1 MTSTGE
7 DEGAG
12 VVDLIAR
19 VIARRDDP
27 SDLAR
32 ATKFAAEL
40 LEREGLDGLARTD
53 ASALTSRLVTQG
65 YRGGRA
71 AGVALAA
78 AFELGRRMVIAEA
91 RSPPRIAES
100 ADVAAW
106 ATPRLVKLTHEEL
119 WVLALD
125 GRSRLRAARC
135 VAKGGL
141 HGLAARPPD
150 VLRTALRADAS
161 AIVLVHNH
169 PSGDPRPSPE
179 DVAFTHA
186 VAIAA
191 QAVGVPLVDHVV
203 VAREG
208 FASVPSPS
216 SSELEGDP

>member
-1 MTSTGE
+1 M
-7 DEGAG
+7 DEAGAEGQG

-19 VIARRDDP
+19 VIARREDP

-40 LEREGLDGLARTD
+40 LEREGLEGLARAE
-53 ASALTSRLVTQG
+53 ASALTSRLVAQG

-78 AFELGRRMVIAEA
+78 AFELGRRLA
-91 RSPPRIAES
+91 IAES
-100 ADVAAW
+100 RAP
-106 ATPRLVKLTHEEL
+106 PRLVCNVDVAEWAAPRLAKLTHEEL

-125 GRSRLRAARC
+125 GQSRLRAARC

-141 HGLAARPPD
+141 HGLAARASD
-150 VLRTALRADAS
+150 VLRAALRADAS
-161 AIVLVHNH
+161 AMVLVHNH
-169 PSGDPRPSPE
+169 PSGDPKPSVE
-179 DVAFTHA
+179 DIMFTRSVAM
-186 VAIAA
+186 AA

-208 FASVPSPS
+208 FASVPCPS
-216 SSELEGDP
+216 SEEEAA

>member
-1 MTSTGE
+1 MTPTGE
-7 DEGAG
+7 AQG

-27 SDLAR
+27 NDLAR

-40 LEREGLDGLARTD
+40 LEREGLDGLARAE
-53 ASALTSRLVTQG
+53 ASALTARLVAQG

-78 AFELGRRMVIAEA
+78 AFELGRRMVVAQS
-91 RSPPRIAES
+91 RSPPRIADS
-100 ADVAAW
+100 ADVAEW
-106 ATPRLVKLTHEEL
+106 ATPRLAKLTHEEL

-150 VLRTALRADAS
+150 VLRHALRADAS

-169 PSGDPRPSPE
+169 PSGDPTPSAE
-179 DVAFTHA
+179 DVVFTHA
-186 VAIAA
+186 VAVAA

-208 FASVPSPS
+208 FASVPATSLASP
-216 SSELEGDP
+216 EGDP

>member
-1 MTSTGE
+1 MTPSGE
-7 DEGAG
+7 AEG

-27 SDLAR
+27 AALAR

-40 LEREGLDGLARTD
+40 LEREGLDGLARTEG
-53 ASALTSRLVTQG
+53 SALTARLVSQG

-71 AGVALAA
+71 AGIALAA
-78 AFELGRRMVIAEA
+78 AFELGRRMVVAQS
-91 RSPPRIAES
+91 RSPPRIADSE
-100 ADVAAW
+100 DVAKW
-106 ATPRLVKLTHEEL
+106 ATPRLAKLTHEEL

-150 VLRTALRADAS
+150 VLRIALRADAS

-179 DVAFTHA
+179 DVAFTNA
-186 VAIAA
+186 VAAAA

-208 FASVPSPS
+208 FASVPAFS
-216 SSELEGDP
+216 SSEGDP

>member
-1 MTSTGE
+1 MTTTGE
-7 DEGAG
+7 AEG

-27 SDLAR
+27 ADLAR

-40 LEREGLDGLARTD
+40 LEREGLDGLAH
-53 ASALTSRLVTQG
+53 AEAGALTARLVSRG

-78 AFELGRRMVIAEA
+78 AFELGRRMVVAEA
-91 RSPPRIAES
+91 RSPPRIAQS
-100 ADVAAW
+100 SDVAHW
-106 ATPRLVKLTHEEL
+106 AEPRLTKLTHEEL

-150 VLRTALRADAS
+150 VLRIALRADAS
-161 AIVLVHNH
+161 ALVLVHNH
-169 PSGDPRPSPE
+169 PSGDPTPSRE

-186 VAIAA
+186 VALAA

-208 FASVPSPS
+208 FASVPSLS
-216 SSELEGDP
+216 SSEPSGAAP

>member
-1 MTSTGE
+1 MTPTGE
-7 DEGAG
+7 AEG

-27 SDLAR
+27 ADLAR

-40 LEREGLDGLARTD
+40 LEREGLDGLAR
-53 ASALTSRLVTQG
+53 AEAGALTARLVAQG
-65 YRGGRA
+65 YRGSRA

-78 AFELGRRMVIAEA
+78 AFELGRRMVIEEA
-91 RSPPRIAES
+91 RSPPRIADTAE
-100 ADVAAW
+100 VARW
-106 ATPRLVKLTHEEL
+106 ATPRLAKLTHEEL

-141 HGLAARPPD
+141 HGLATRAPD
-150 VLRTALRADAS
+150 VLRAALRADAS

-179 DVAFTHA
+179 DIDFTHS
-186 VAIAA
+186 VGVAA
-191 QAVGVPLVDHVV
+191 QAVGIPLVDHVV
-203 VAREG
+203 VALDG
-208 FASVPSPS
+208 FASVPWSPS
-216 SSELEGDP
+216 DSLEVP

>member
-1 MTSTGE
+1 MTPTSE
-7 DEGAG
+7 AEG

-27 SDLAR
+27 ADLAR
-32 ATKFAAEL
+32 ATRFAAEL
-40 LEREGLDGLARTD
+40 LEREGLDGLAHVEAT
-53 ASALTSRLVTQG
+53 ALTSRLVSQG

-78 AFELGRRMVIAEA
+78 AFELGRRLAVAQA
-91 RSPPRIAES
+91 RSPPRIAQS
-100 ADVAAW
+100 SDVAAW
-106 ATPRLVKLTHEEL
+106 AGPRLAQLTHEEL

-150 VLRTALRADAS
+150 VLRVALRADAS

-169 PSGDPRPSPE
+169 PSGDPKPSPE
-179 DVAFTHA
+179 DVAFTNA

-191 QAVGVPLVDHVV
+191 QAVGVPIVDHVV

-208 FASVPSPS
+208 FASVPLVSPS
-216 SSELEGDP
+216 EEDA